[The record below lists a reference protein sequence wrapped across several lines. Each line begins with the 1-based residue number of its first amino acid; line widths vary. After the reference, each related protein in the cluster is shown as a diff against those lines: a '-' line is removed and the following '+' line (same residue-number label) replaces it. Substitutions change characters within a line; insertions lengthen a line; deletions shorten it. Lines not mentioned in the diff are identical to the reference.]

1 MKKVLLALSLALIL
15 AVSTAAYGASAVFA
29 TRDQVV
35 YTEERLAGDPA
46 ALEGVTVNARATQN
60 YQLYWNST
68 FSPARPEM
76 QHTEYE
82 FFEVE
87 SYDRFQTGK
96 REIWEYRG
104 LSLYCHPSKAL
115 EYAEEELHEN
125 PAPLAQAYRDLAK
138 GTAPGQD
145 ASREL
150 LLKDYM
156 EFYPLDYGMFAPGVD
171 SFGTGVEGYEQ
182 YSEEYIC
189 AWLEN
194 YFRIPVLEDEYC
206 EISVHRT
213 DGEHISGWG
222 FGGSNTNTGDRFY
235 MGTMGAVT
243 EAAAYF
249 AFDAHSDGG
258 KLVDLSLLPDGFGIY
273 RLPFTDVSLE
283 GGTGSGRVVKCV
295 DVHNLEMICPLDPNL
310 RLRDLTIDYQL
321 EQLMVHSI
329 EEDTYFVTF
338 VDMDTGAVLQ
348 KLPVMAAEDGVVSR
362 YQFEDFWVFVNHFTD
377 EVAVVTADGADG
389 HKVALLA
396 GGMPEASDGAYLY
409 PDIMAFDGQRLVMGS
424 PEFGARWSGGGS
436 DLYITAFDSTGLI
449 YHGLWNNSLNYGLEN
464 HSAVVSMEEWRT
476 LSFE

>member
-1 MKKVLLALSLALIL
+1 MKKVLLALALALVL
-15 AVSTAAYGASAVFA
+15 AVSAAAYGASAIFT

-46 ALEGVTVNARATQN
+46 VLEGLTVNVRSTQN
-60 YQLYWNST
+60 YQLYWNSA

-87 SYDRFQTGK
+87 AYDRFQTGK
-96 REIWEYRG
+96 RELWEYGG

-115 EYAEEELHEN
+115 DYAEEELHEN

-138 GTAPGQD
+138 GMMPGQD
-145 ASREL
+145 ASREI

-156 EFYPLDYGMFAPGVD
+156 EFYPLNYGMFASGIT
-171 SFGTGVEGYEQ
+171 SFGTGFEGYEQ
-182 YSEEYIC
+182 YSEEYIVS
-189 AWLEN
+189 WLEN

-213 DGEHISGWG
+213 DGEYISGWG
-222 FGGSNTNTGDRFY
+222 FGGANTGDRFN
-235 MGTMGAVT
+235 MGTMSAVT
-243 EAAAYF
+243 REAAYF
-249 AFDAHSDGG
+249 IFDAHSDGE

-273 RLPFTDVSLE
+273 RLPFADINMAEVN
-283 GGTGSGRVVKCV
+283 GSERVIKCV

-310 RLRDLTIDYQL
+310 CLRDLTIDYQMGR
-321 EQLMVHSI
+321 LMVHSI
-329 EEDTYFVTF
+329 EEDTYYITF
-338 VDMDTGAVLQ
+338 VDMTTGAVLQ

-362 YQFEDFWVFVNHFTD
+362 YQFEDFWVFVNHFTN
-377 EVAVVTADGADG
+377 EVAVVTADGVGG
-389 HKVALLA
+389 HEVALLT
-396 GGMPEASDGAYLY
+396 GGMPETNDGTFLY

-424 PEFGARWSGGGS
+424 PEFGARWSEGGS

-449 YHGLWNNSLNYGLEN
+449 YHGLWQNSLNYGLKN
-464 HSAVVSMEEWRT
+464 YSAVVSMEEWRT
-476 LSFE
+476 LAFE

>member
-15 AVSTAAYGASAVFA
+15 AVSVAAYGASAIFA

-35 YTEERLAGDPA
+35 YTEERFFGDPA
-46 ALEGVTVNARATQN
+46 ALEGVTVNVRTTEN

-68 FSPARPEM
+68 FSPAHPEL

-87 SYDRFQTGK
+87 AYDRFQTGK
-96 REIWEYRG
+96 RELREYRG
-104 LSLYCHPSKAL
+104 LSLFSYPSKAL
-115 EYAEEELHEN
+115 GYAEEHIHEN

-138 GTAPGQD
+138 GMTPGQN
-145 ASREL
+145 ASREI

-156 EFYPLDYGMFAPGVD
+156 EFYPLDYGMFAPDVD

-194 YFRIPVLEDEYC
+194 YFRIPVLENEYC
-206 EISVHRT
+206 EISVNRT
-213 DGEHISGWG
+213 DGEYISGWG
-222 FGGSNTNTGDRFY
+222 FGSANTGDRFA
-235 MGTMGAVT
+235 MGTMSAVT
-243 EAAAYF
+243 REAAYF
-249 AFDAHSDGG
+249 FFDAHSDSG
-258 KLVDLSLLPDGFGIY
+258 KLVDLSLLPDGFGVY
-273 RLPFTDVSLE
+273 RLPFTDIGLE
-283 GGTGSGRVVKCV
+283 GVTGSGRVVKCV
-295 DVHNLEMICPLDPNL
+295 DVHELEMICSLDPNM

-329 EEDTYFVTF
+329 EEETYYITF
-338 VDMDTGAVLQ
+338 VDMATGAVLQ
-348 KLPVMAAEDGVVSR
+348 KLPVMAAEEGVVSR
-362 YQFEDFWVFVNHFTD
+362 YQFDDFWVLVNHFTN
-377 EVAVVTADGADG
+377 EVAVVTADGAGG
-389 HKVALLA
+389 HKVALLT
-396 GGMPEASDGAYLY
+396 GGMPEANDGAFLY

-424 PEFGARWSGGGS
+424 PEFGARWSGSGS

-449 YHGLWNNSLNYGLEN
+449 YHGLWQSSLNYGLKN

-476 LSFE
+476 LSLE